1 MLSFAHPVLLFA
13 AFTLFSSDQRVGA
26 FGFARRQRSTRA
38 VLSVNG
44 SGTGSAIEVA
54 RPVQPDATTDEA
66 SRLATKLI
74 ETCRKYGQVGSQL
87 SDQERSEIESLADA
101 LSPFSDDCPA
111 RETLTGQHELVY
123 SASPSAS
130 SGKLGP
136 FTGDVTQSF
145 LDETSFIN
153 RVELFGGLAKVE
165 LNAERKIVDDTKIKV
180 FFKRTDFFLF
190 GKEVK
195 SGEVKGAGMW
205 DYRFSG
211 LVELN
216 GERILLRVIDTPSLF
231 VIIQREECR

>member
-54 RPVQPDATTDEA
+54 TADEA

-195 SGEVKGAGMW
+195 SGEVKGAGIW